1 MTEPIRPVSH
11 RPAVVPPV
19 AAGQSPVAHRRR
31 REEDAHEQHERERRE
46 PRREDGYGEPGDDT
60 PDADGHIDVLA

>member
-1 MTEPIRPVSH
+1 VTEPIRPVGH
-11 RPAVVPPV
+11 RPAVLPPV

-31 REEDAHEQHERERRE
+31 REEDTPEERERRE
-46 PRREDGYGEPGDDT
+46 PRDDGGYGEPGDDT